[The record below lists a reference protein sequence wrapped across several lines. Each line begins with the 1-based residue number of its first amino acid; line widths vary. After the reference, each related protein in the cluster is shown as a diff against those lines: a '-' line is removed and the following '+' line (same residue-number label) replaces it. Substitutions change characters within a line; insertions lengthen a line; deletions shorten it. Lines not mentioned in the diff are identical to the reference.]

1 MIPTSGWP
9 DKRGKKTVVAVHA
22 FDTFLQERLIPFRL
36 GEPLAAYTTMKV
48 GGPADFFV
56 EPRTPGELAA
66 TVRAAREC
74 DVPLRI
80 LGSGANLLIR
90 DDGVRGAVIRLTHFA
105 RRDGLHVQA
114 GYNFARLV
122 KETAAEGLGGLECL
136 AGIPAQVGGAVRMN
150 AGGRHGETSS
160 AVKYVDV
167 LTADGELRR
176 LSRDEVGFRYRGTA
190 LGDAVV
196 IAAGFELRP
205 SDGIWDRYNDVLT
218 QKKNSQPLGVPS
230 AGCMFKNPPGGHAG
244 RIIDECGLKGTRVG
258 NAHVSERHA
267 NFIENDGGATAAD
280 ILRLVEIIQARA
292 PVPLELEVL
301 VW

>member
-1 MIPTSGWP
+1 M
-9 DKRGKKTVVAVHA
+9 VAVHG

-36 GEPLAAYTTMKV
+36 SEPLAPYTTMKV
-48 GGPADFFV
+48 GGPADLFV

-66 TVRAAREC
+66 TIRAAREC
-74 DVPLRI
+74 DLPVRI

-90 DDGVRGAVIRLTHFA
+90 DEGVRGVVVRLTHFA
-105 RRDGLHVQA
+105 RREGLHVQA

-122 KETAAEGLGGLECL
+122 KETAAEGLGGLEWL
-136 AGIPAQVGGAVRMN
+136 AGIPAQVGGAIRMN
-150 AGGRHGETSS
+150 AGGRHGETST

-167 LTADGELRR
+167 LTADAQLRR
-176 LSRDEVGFRYRGTA
+176 LSREEAGFRYRGTA
-190 LGDAVV
+190 LGDAIV
-196 IAAGFELRP
+196 IAAGFDLRP
-205 SDGIWDRYNDVLT
+205 ADGVRERYEEVLG
-218 QKKNSQPLGVPS
+218 QKKISQPLGTHN

-244 RIIDECGLKGTRVG
+244 RIIDGCGLKGMRVG

-280 ILRLVEIIQARA
+280 ILRLVELIQSRA